1 LDSGKSLPN
10 PDSLLI
16 NGQKNAAVFTGL
28 AGNHFNQQTPWLW
41 NTHHSFRFPFKLE
54 LSMVINFGTLKLF
67 SGKTYKF
74 RVSNVGLSTSF
85 NFRIQGHDLKLIE
98 VEGAHTM
105 MDSYSSIDVHVGQS
119 FTVLVTLKG
128 PISDYAIIAS
138 TRFTGPIVLTTT
150 ATLRYAGSNTKA
162 PIPLPQGPPT
172 NDVQWSMQQ
181 ARTIRYYFFI
191 YFTKFISSKINK
203 KS

>member
-1 LDSGKSLPN
+1 
-10 PDSLLI
+10 
-16 NGQKNAAVFTGL
+16 
-28 AGNHFNQQTPWLW
+28 
-41 NTHHSFRFPFKLE
+41 
-54 LSMVINFGTLKLF
+54 MVINFGTLKLF